1 MVVAFWTVH
10 RSNGFF
16 VLAEGFEYVMILAV
30 IAVGIATTG
39 PGQFSLDYAFGLT
52 DPDFDGLTG
61 LAIAGGGVLAGAGL
75 LAVFYRPPKPT
86 TDD

>member
-1 MVVAFWTVH
+1 VH

-30 IAVGIATTG
+30 IAIGIATTG

-52 DPDFDGLTG
+52 DPDFDGMTG
-61 LAIAGGGVLAGAGL
+61 LAIAGGGGVLAGASL

-86 TDD
+86 SDD